1 MSGALECISP
11 LYAFKSVT
19 LRINLSLSYFDEML
33 SSNLLFPCSANL
45 RATIPCN
52 SMDWFS
58 ASINAT
64 FAQSINSHF

>member
-45 RATIPCN
+45 RATIPCILWTGSVQA
-52 SMDWFS
+52 SMQLS
-58 ASINAT
+58 RS
-64 FAQSINSHF
+64 Q